1 MTQAAAKAD
10 VIVVGAGTAGCV
22 LTRRLIDAGLRVLLL
37 EAGPEG
43 EFAAVSDP
51 SRMHELWDSD
61 LDWGYRTVPQREA
74 HHRRL
79 QLPRGRL
86 VGGSHAFNA
95 MIWVRGNPI
104 DYDTWAYLG
113 NPGWSWQDVEPVF
126 DRLENRDGAGEGL
139 LDLITKY
146 PPDEIHEAIV
156 TAAVAAGVPF
166 NDDYNG
172 PVQDGVSFMQFTI
185 RNGLRLMTADAHL
198 RPVRASQLLQVQDR
212 CLVHSVILDGDRCV
226 GVRYQRAGQLLQASA
241 GQVVLSA
248 GALGS
253 PAILERSGIG
263 DPAVLAA
270 AGVPERVRLPGV
282 GANLQDHW
290 LVPVLFSTVRQPP
303 NPVGLPPNQSH
314 LFWRSRPG
322 LPVPD
327 LQPIHFGRPLPT
339 DWMIGPAQGF
349 SLMAGLVRPGSRGS
363 SHIASAD
370 PAQPPTIDPRVLSA
384 PEDITA
390 LAAAIRLCQEIGRQQ
405 PLTTEWGAEE
415 IYPASLAASEELIG
429 DYIRE
434 TVVTYHHQAGT
445 CAMGNPTTSVV
456 DSRLAVHGV
465 AGLRVADASVMPLIT
480 TGNTNA
486 PTAMIAERAA
496 DFILASS

>member
-1 MTQAAAKAD
+1 MTGTTQQAD

-22 LTRRLIDAGLRVLLL
+22 LTRRLIDAGRRVLLL
-37 EAGPEG
+37 EAGPDG
-43 EFAAVSDP
+43 RFDAVSDP
-51 SRMHELWDSD
+51 QRMHELWDSE
-61 LDWGYRTVPQREA
+61 LDWKYRTVPQVHA
-74 HHRRL
+74 HGRRL

-95 MIWVRGNPI
+95 MIWVRGNPL

-113 NPGWSWQDVEPVF
+113 NPGWAWSDVEPVF
-126 DRLENRDGAGEGL
+126 QRLENRDGAGDGL

-146 PPDEIHEAIV
+146 VPDEIHQAIV
-156 TAAVAAGVPF
+156 AASVAAGVPF

-185 RNGLRLMTADAHL
+185 RDGLRLMTADAHL
-198 RPVRASQLLQVQDR
+198 DPIRGSGLLEVQDR

-226 GVRYQRAGQLLQASA
+226 GVQYERDGQLLRARA
-241 GQVVLSA
+241 DQVVLSA

-270 AGVPERVRLPGV
+270 AGVEVRVRLPGV

-290 LVPVLFSTVRQPP
+290 LVPVLFSTVRPP
-303 NPVGLPPNQSH
+303 PLPVGLPPNQSH
-314 LFWRSRPG
+314 LFWRSQAG

-339 DWMIGPAQGF
+339 EWMIGPAQGF
-349 SLMAGLVRPGSRGS
+349 SLMAGLVRPASRGTT
-363 SHIASAD
+363 HIGSAD
-370 PAQPPTIDPRVLSA
+370 PRQSPLIDPRVLSSSA
-384 PEDITA
+384 DVLALTA
-390 LAAAIRLCQEIGRQQ
+390 AVRLCQDIGQQ
-405 PLTTEWGAEE
+405 PPLSTDWGAQE
-415 IYPASLAASEELIG
+415 IYPASLATSAELIG

-434 TVVTYHHQAGT
+434 TVVTYHHQAGS
-445 CAMGNPTTSVV
+445 CAMGSPETGVV

-465 AGLRVADASVMPLIT
+465 SGLRVADASIMPLVT

-496 DFILASS
+496 DFMLGR